1 MHVQHLPGHVVDN
14 PAFTW
19 AVSYQHL
26 TRTPLTVLTQE
37 LNSINKGQL
46 ATV

>member
-14 PAFTW
+14 LAFTW
-19 AVSYQHL
+19 AVSYQL
-26 TRTPLTVLTQE
+26 RTRTLLTVLIQE